1 MVPKG
6 VQNLEAAL
14 DACASILDN
23 LESGGDPQW
32 REILASIVAI
42 GQDLK
47 TKFFLKTNLAIP
59 ATNACRKN
67 AFELREIASNG
78 EMSRFPEVLDN
89 LKASVEKL
97 LEGADMGGIVI
108 T

>member
-14 DACASILDN
+14 TACRNIIDSLSPDADPEWKDIL
-23 LESGGDPQW
+23 S
-32 REILASIVAI
+32 SIVAI

-47 TKFFLKTNLAIP
+47 AKFFLKTNLAIP
-59 ATNACRKN
+59 ATSACRKN
-67 AFELREIASNG
+67 ALELEQIASG
-78 EMSRFPEVLDN
+78 ADLSRLPEVLDR
-89 LKASVEKL
+89 LKSSVKKL

>member
-6 VQNLEAAL
+6 VQNLDAAL
-14 DACASILDN
+14 AACSSILDGLKPDSDPEWKEI
-23 LESGGDPQW
+23 LES
-32 REILASIVAI
+32 I
-42 GQDLK
+42 GTVGQNLK

-59 ATNACRKN
+59 ATSACRKN
-67 AFELREIASNG
+67 ALELLEVASNG
-78 EMSRFPEVLDN
+78 ETGRFPEVLEK
-89 LKASVEKL
+89 LKGSVEKL